1 MTIHFNLHEQNKLVQ
16 QWLAK
21 GCVGPMIK
29 LSHRLL
35 YDVIIVKNGEVAFYN
50 AFHFIARQLGFMFS
64 LKQSYV
70 NNNVLYWRPEQKAPS
85 PFLSALNVLCSVVFG
100 LHFCRMA
107 ELKGCTFWNYI
118 WFNFHITT
126 PLYSFIVLQ
135 VLFKARVGVLY
146 QI

>member
-1 MTIHFNLHEQNKLVQ
+1 
-16 QWLAK
+16 
-21 GCVGPMIK
+21 VGPMIK

-85 PFLSALNVLCSVVFG
+85 PFLSALNVLCSVVFR

-107 ELKGCTFWNYI
+107 ELKGCTF
-118 WFNFHITT
+118 
-126 PLYSFIVLQ
+126 
-135 VLFKARVGVLY
+135 
-146 QI
+146 

>member
-1 MTIHFNLHEQNKLVQ
+1 MQ

-70 NNNVLYWRPEQKAPS
+70 NNNELYCMAAGAKGPLPIPLCTECIMLCSFWFT
-85 PFLSALNVLCSVVFG
+85 FLSYGGAQG
-100 LHFCRMA
+100 MHI
-107 ELKGCTFWNYI
+107 LK
-118 WFNFHITT
+118 
-126 PLYSFIVLQ
+126 LYLIQFPYNNSFIFIYVLQ
-135 VLFKARVGVLY
+135 VLFKAHVGVLY